1 MYRLELVEETH
12 VVFREHTQILDTI
25 FQIGYALHAHTESE
39 TGVHLAVDAAR
50 FEYVWIH
57 HTATEDF
64 NPTGMLA
71 ESATLSATKM
81 TGDVH
86 FSRWFGEWEIRRTQ
100 TDFCFR
106 AKQFTCKVEQRL
118 LQVGKRHVFIDVK
131 SLNLMEEAVGARR
144 DSLVAVYASGT
155 DDADWRLLR
164 RHHAGLHRRCVRA
177 EQHVRRTL
185 DEECVLHV
193 ARRMVGSE
201 VQSREHV
208 PVVLHFRTVGNRESE
223 TREDRDNL
231 IADKRDRMACAE
243 RRNGRR
249 PDA

>member
-1 MYRLELVEETH
+1 MGNKTDANGFLFPSQTIH
-12 VVFREHTQILDTI
+12 VQSR
-25 FQIGYALHAHTESE
+25 
-39 TGVHLAVDAAR
+39 
-50 FEYVWIH
+50 
-57 HTATEDF
+57 AT
-64 NPTGMLA
+64 
-71 ESATLSATKM
+71 SAS
-81 TGDVH
+81 G
-86 FSRWFGEWEIRRTQ
+86 RQ
-100 TDFCFR
+100 TTR
-106 AKQFTCKVEQRL
+106 
-118 LQVGKRHVFIDVK
+118 FIDVK

-155 DDADWRLLR
+155 DDANWRLLR
-164 RHHAGLHRRCVRA
+164 RHHACLHRRCVRA

-231 IADKRDRMACAE
+231 IADKRDGMACAK

-249 PDA
+249 TRKVDCCVGIVAGFNISRNALILSVASTFNWLSF

>member
-1 MYRLELVEETH
+1 MGNKT
-12 VVFREHTQILDTI
+12 
-25 FQIGYALHAHTESE
+25 
-39 TGVHLAVDAAR
+39 DA
-50 FEYVWIH
+50 
-57 HTATEDF
+57 
-64 NPTGMLA
+64 NG
-71 ESATLSATKM
+71 
-81 TGDVH
+81 
-86 FSRWFGEWEIRRTQ
+86 
-100 TDFCFR
+100 FCFR

-164 RHHAGLHRRCVRA
+164 RHHACLHRRCVRA

-231 IADKRDRMACAE
+231 IADKRDGMACAK

-249 PDA
+249 TRKVDCCVGIVAGFNIFTQCVDLSVASTFNWLSF

>member
-1 MYRLELVEETH
+1 MGNKT
-12 VVFREHTQILDTI
+12 
-25 FQIGYALHAHTESE
+25 
-39 TGVHLAVDAAR
+39 DA
-50 FEYVWIH
+50 
-57 HTATEDF
+57 
-64 NPTGMLA
+64 NG
-71 ESATLSATKM
+71 
-81 TGDVH
+81 
-86 FSRWFGEWEIRRTQ
+86 
-100 TDFCFR
+100 FCFR
-106 AKQFTCKVEQRL
+106 AKQFACKVKQRL
-118 LQVGKRHVFIDVK
+118 LQVGKRHIFIDVK

-164 RHHAGLHRRCVRA
+164 RHHACLHRRCVRA

-243 RRNGRR
+243 RRNGSRTR
-249 PDA
+249 KVDCCVGIVAGFNIFTQSVDFVGGKHLQLVEFLTDFLLLLIRHVAEIVEKG